1 MNISFVTTGGRA
13 KAVWVDGE
21 VVGNLIRGIGKPW
34 AFTERL
40 DYLGISPRAATEIRA
55 SVVDHIA
62 LLNITARLTS

>member
-1 MNISFVTTGGRA
+1 MNISFVPTGYRT

-21 VVGNLIRGIGKPW
+21 VVGNLIHGIGKSW

-40 DYLGISPRAATEIRA
+40 DFLGISPRIAAEIRA
-55 SVVDHIA
+55 GVADYAA